1 MIQTIIPRG
10 VTVRKITDPEPDFQ
24 RPRNALER
32 AAMCDDLATVKTI
45 FSELLGLSPDSKLAA
60 IYLSEPA
67 RWKRLA
73 PWARLDEI
81 GKWLKAECF
90 ELMDLVSVPD
100 ISTRGD

>member
-1 MIQTIIPRG
+1 MIQQTIPKG
-10 VTVRKITDPEPDFQ
+10 VTVRKPCDPEPDFK

-60 IYLSEPA
+60 IYLSEPR
-67 RWKRLA
+67 RWKLMP

-100 ISTRGD
+100 ISTKGD